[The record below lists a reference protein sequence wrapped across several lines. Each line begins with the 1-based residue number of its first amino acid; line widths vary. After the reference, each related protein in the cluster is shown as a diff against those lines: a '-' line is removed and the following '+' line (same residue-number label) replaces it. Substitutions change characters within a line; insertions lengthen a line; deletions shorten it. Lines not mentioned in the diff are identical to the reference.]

1 MRGLPTASEKP
12 RFVAAMFGRI
22 ARRYDLMNTLMTLG
36 QDEAWRRAVARSVGT
51 PTRVLDVG
59 TGTARLARALAAA
72 HPVATVVGVDFS
84 EPMLRASAKPRTTP
98 LAAADALMLPFRDN
112 SFDAVT
118 SAFLVRNLADVRAG
132 IAEQARVLRSGG
144 SLVVLDTTPG
154 PRNWLRP
161 LARLYLDRVVPLLG
175 KLLAGDAAAY
185 TYLPA
190 SSAAFLDPE
199 DLAQV
204 IRTHGLQDP
213 TVRRLALGCV
223 AVVSAH
229 KSAEL
234 A

>member
-1 MRGLPTASEKP
+1 MRSLPTASEKP

-22 ARRYDLMNTLMTLG
+22 AGHYDLMNTVMTLG
-36 QDEAWRRAVARSVGT
+36 LDAGWRRAVAGAVGA

-59 TGTARLARALAAA
+59 TGTARLAQALTEAHPAAA
-72 HPVATVVGVDFS
+72 VIGVDFS
-84 EPMLRASAKPRTTP
+84 EPMLRASATPRTTP
-98 LAAADALMLPFRDN
+98 LAAADALMLPFPDD

-118 SAFLVRNLADVRAG
+118 SAFVVRNLADMRAG

-161 LARLYLDRVVPLLG
+161 LSRLYFDRVVPLLG
-175 KLLAGDAAAY
+175 RLIAGDAAAY

-190 SSAAFLDPE
+190 SSAAFLEPE

-204 IRTHGLQDP
+204 LRAHGLQNP

-223 AVVSAH
+223 ALVSAR
-229 KSAEL
+229 KR
-234 A
+234 

>member
-1 MRGLPTASEKP
+1 MRSLPAASEKP

-22 ARRYDLMNTLMTLG
+22 AGRYDLMNTIMTLG
-36 QDEAWRRAVARSVGT
+36 RDDAWRRLLARSVGNPRT
-51 PTRVLDVG
+51 VLDVG
-59 TGTARLARALAAA
+59 TGTGKLASQLAAQLPQA
-72 HPVATVVGVDFS
+72 RIVGVDFS
-84 EPMLRASAKPRTTP
+84 EPMLRASATPRTTP
-98 LAAADALMLPFRDN
+98 LVAADALMLPFQDD

-161 LARLYLDRVVPLLG
+161 LARLYFDRAVPLLG
-175 KLLAGDAAAY
+175 RLIAGDKDAY

-190 SSAAFLDPE
+190 SSAAFLEPE

-204 IRTHGLQDP
+204 LRTHGLQDP

-223 AVVSAH
+223 ALVSAR
-229 KSAEL
+229 KC
-234 A
+234 

>member
-1 MRGLPTASEKP
+1 MHSLPTASEKP
-12 RFVAAMFGRI
+12 RFVAAMFARI
-22 ARRYDLMNTLMTLG
+22 AGRYDLMNTVMTLG
-36 QDEAWRRAVARSVGT
+36 LDAGWRRAVAGSVGA
-51 PTRVLDVG
+51 PTTVLDVG
-59 TGTARLARALAAA
+59 TGTARLAQALTEA
-72 HPVATVVGVDFS
+72 HPAATVVGVDFS
-84 EPMLRASAKPRTTP
+84 EPMLRASAAPRTTP
-98 LAAADALMLPFRDN
+98 LAAADTLMLPFQDD

-161 LARLYLDRVVPLLG
+161 LARLYFDRAVPLLG
-175 KLLAGDAAAY
+175 RLIAGDPDAY

-190 SSAAFLDPE
+190 SSAAFLEPE

-204 IRTHGLQDP
+204 LRAHGLQNP

-223 AVVSAH
+223 ALVSAR
-229 KSAEL
+229 KC
-234 A
+234 